1 MSKNV
6 KIELNSAGVQEL
18 LKSASVASICEYQA
32 HRLTMASGVEY
43 KADVYIGKTRVNAKA
58 QTTRDVAK
66 EIK

>member
-1 MSKNV
+1 MSKSV
-6 KIELNSAGVQEL
+6 KIELNSAGIQQL
-18 LKSASVASICEYQA
+18 LKSAEIASVCEYQA

-58 QTTRDVAK
+58 QTTSDVAK